1 MKTPGHVT
9 KVTTSKVIDQEP
21 IRRLKAVGSTTRRNI
36 DGVLSML
43 EHVKVTVEY
52 NPHEDDASA
61 SYAWTSFAAACW
73 GDEGTG
79 GGADALSSVTL
90 LHVVKSGTV
99 ELLALGGVMDSY
111 ELSCRVGEKLQAVAE
126 FICADLTACAD
137 LSASGSLDFSNG
149 LTHSAYPTGDP
160 LTFKDCDEV
169 VVSSTTQTFVTGWSI
184 KWENN
189 SEERFRLAGGSES
202 NERPADIQPGG
213 RLITGKF
220 TLDFATITHYEEF
233 ASTTEVTSCKVVVG
247 AKTITLNY
255 VHFGQIEIPSSPED
269 LISVD
274 VPFTA
279 ESFSV
284 A

>member
-9 KVTTSKVIDQEP
+9 KVTTSKVVDQEP
-21 IRRLKAVGSTTRRNI
+21 IRRLNAIAATDRRNI

-61 SYAWTSFAAACW
+61 SYAWASFAAACW

-79 GGADALSSVTL
+79 GGTDALSSVTM

-99 ELLALGGVMDSY
+99 NLIAVGGVMDSF
-111 ELSCRVGEKLQAVAE
+111 ELSCRVGEPLQAVAE
-126 FICADLTACAD
+126 FICSDMTACAD
-137 LSASGSLDFSNG
+137 YSGDMDFSNG
-149 LTHSAYPTGDP
+149 LTHSVYPTGDP
-160 LTFKDCDEV
+160 LTFKDCNDV
-169 VVSSTTQTFVTGWSI
+169 VVSSTTQTFATGWSI

-189 SEERFRLAGGSES
+189 SEERYRLAGGTTPEK
-202 NERPADIQPGG
+202 PADVQPGG
-213 RLITGKF
+213 RLITGKL
-220 TLDFATITHYEEF
+220 TLDFATLTHFSEF
-233 ASTTEVTSCKVVVG
+233 ATATKVTTISVAVG
-247 AKTITLNY
+247 AKVITLTN
-255 VHFGQIEIPSSPED
+255 VHFGQIEVPSSPED

-279 ESFSV
+279 ESFAV